1 MITTSQPSL
10 TGHQPGEKMLAL
22 NGSNQCKYAKIIFHL
37 GKLYTLHCIVL
48 YPQNIVMEKYDFH
61 RPIKK

>member
-10 TGHQPGEKMLAL
+10 TGQQPGEKMLAL

-37 GKLYTLHCIVL
+37 GKLYTLYRI
-48 YPQNIVMEKYDFH
+48 PQILLWKSMTF
-61 RPIKK
+61 IGQ